1 MAEGKNLPR
10 RKFIQLSTKL
20 ALGLA
25 GILGLGG
32 LIRYFSF
39 RPDPGSPA
47 SFDLGNAAEIPSG
60 SKIIRLD
67 IPAVI
72 YNHGGEYSA
81 FSLSCTHL
89 GCLVEE
95 DGENFTCPCHGSKFD
110 SNGLVLKGPAEKNL
124 QSLQVEL
131 NEDSSLTLFAK
142 GAGK

>member
-1 MAEGKNLPR
+1 MTEEKSLPR

-20 ALGLA
+20 ALGFA
-25 GILGLGG
+25 GLLGLGG

-39 RPDPGSPA
+39 RPDPDSPA
-47 SFDLGNAAEIPSG
+47 SFDLGNAADIPPA
-60 SKIIRLD
+60 SKIIRPD

-72 YNHGGEYSA
+72 YNSGGEYSA

-95 DGENFTCPCHGSKFD
+95 DGEDFSCPCHGSKFD
-110 SNGLVLKGPAEKNL
+110 STGRVLAGPAEKKL
-124 QSLQVEL
+124 PSLQVKL
-131 NEDSSLTLFAK
+131 NEDGSLTLFTK